1 MGQIRLLQNLPREEW
16 MSFAKEQGAPYELV
30 AEVAAGGRLP
40 VVNFAAGG
48 MFLSGQVFSAAAI
61 RLSAPRR
68 SYWRPAIITI
78 LKS

>member
-1 MGQIRLLQNLPREEW
+1 MIRTEGRGWYRQCVEAVRHMRTMMGQIRLLQNLPREEW

-48 MFLSGQVFSAAAI
+48 IATPADAA
-61 RLSAPRR
+61 
-68 SYWRPAIITI
+68 
-78 LKS
+78 